1 VASTPFPELHL
12 VVFYLYFAHMSKFKK
27 GKTSDLAKSADK
39 KVIKGLKL
47 RYKIARIIASLL
59 IKYT

>member
-1 VASTPFPELHL
+1 
-12 VVFYLYFAHMSKFKK
+12 MSKFKK
-27 GKTSDLAKSADK
+27 GKTSDLAKIADK
-39 KVIKGLKL
+39 KVIKSLKL